1 MRVEIGETQ
10 RARRREEGESVRAG
24 DQRSSLW
31 RGGHSRERSE
41 ATAAAAALNEFMLL
55 VLLMF
60 FMARHELRR
69 EIADSITGSYV
80 NDGGLRAASL

>member
-1 MRVEIGETQ
+1 MR
-10 RARRREEGESVRAG
+10 AS
-24 DQRSSLW
+24 DQRSFLEEGTLA
-31 RGGHSRERSE
+31 RETSRERSE
-41 ATAAAAALNEFMLL
+41 ATAAAAFNEFMLL

>member
-1 MRVEIGETQ
+1 MRGLKSDQARLAKGEGGGWPL
-10 RARRREEGESVRAG
+10 GERNES
-24 DQRSSLW
+24 
-31 RGGHSRERSE
+31 RSE
-41 ATAAAAALNEFMLL
+41 ATAAAALNEFMLL

-80 NDGGLRAASL
+80 NDGGLRRAASL

>member
-1 MRVEIGETQ
+1 MKETQ
-10 RARRREEGESVRAG
+10 RARRGEEGESVPSG
-24 DQRSSLW
+24 RSALVS

-41 ATAAAAALNEFMLL
+41 ATVALNEFMLL

>member
-1 MRVEIGETQ
+1 MKKTQ
-10 RARRREEGESVRAG
+10 RARRGEEGESVRA
-24 DQRSSLW
+24 RAISARFSRRAL
-31 RGGHSRERSE
+31 SRERSE
-41 ATAAAAALNEFMLL
+41 ATAAAAAAFNEFMLL